1 MNHTYLSMKKYL
13 VVLTL
18 CLMSFCY
25 PEAQTQG
32 NTNVRVYNNF
42 ARFEPLLHQHN
53 DTVYLINFWA
63 TWCAPCRKELPDIEE
78 IGKKYSGEKFRI
90 LLVSLDMAETLESTL
105 IPFLKKNNIQSA
117 VVLLDDPDGNS
128 WIDKVDKL
136 WGGSIPAT
144 LIYRNDE
151 RLFIDK
157 QVDFNYLDSVLTL
170 KFFKP

>member
-1 MNHTYLSMKKYL
+1 
-13 VVLTL
+13 
-18 CLMSFCY
+18 
-25 PEAQTQG
+25 
-32 NTNVRVYNNF
+32 
-42 ARFEPLLHQHN
+42 
-53 DTVYLINFWA
+53 
-63 TWCAPCRKELPDIEE
+63 LPDIEE